1 MEKKTDISKAGKT
14 DIGKLKS
21 LSVQYRID
29 KKGNVCFYNPSC
41 DEIPLSSDE
50 RDFLK
55 EVVPILKKADKID
68 VKSHYCGRLYA
79 QINNK
84 RYFYYYFGIM
94 GYED

>member
-41 DEIPLSSDE
+41 DEIPLTLFFKIMEALTNIEKAWNERKEPDIKTLASDS
-50 RDFLK
+50 LTIK
-55 EVVPILKKADKID
+55 TQKI
-68 VKSHYCGRLYA
+68 
-79 QINNK
+79 
-84 RYFYYYFGIM
+84 
-94 GYED
+94 

>member
-41 DEIPLSSDE
+41 DEIPLTLFFKMDDLKLIRYEYE
-50 RDFLK
+50 RNYKYTRNNL
-55 EVVPILKKADKID
+55 
-68 VKSHYCGRLYA
+68 YCHS
-79 QINNK
+79 
-84 RYFYYYFGIM
+84 
-94 GYED
+94 

>member
-41 DEIPLSSDE
+41 DEIPLTLFFKIIGSSDQYRKGLE
-50 RDFLK
+50 R
-55 EVVPILKKADKID
+55 
-68 VKSHYCGRLYA
+68 A
-79 QINNK
+79 QRTGYQN
-84 RYFYYYFGIM
+84 FGI
-94 GYED
+94 

>member
-41 DEIPLSSDE
+41 DEIPLTLFFSSDQYRKGLE
-50 RDFLK
+50 R
-55 EVVPILKKADKID
+55 
-68 VKSHYCGRLYA
+68 A
-79 QINNK
+79 QRTGYQN
-84 RYFYYYFGIM
+84 FGI
-94 GYED
+94 